1 MSFCVKPYRRC
12 KMIGEIKNFMDI
24 VKVLMKAGKKVDN
37 EALELLALLYEI
49 NAELNIRPDLKKF
62 TKPELRKLQETVKA
76 ELMNKFEEIF
86 ELLEKLEEQHGET

>member
-1 MSFCVKPYRRC
+1 
-12 KMIGEIKNFMDI
+12 MIGEIKNFMDI